1 MYLPKFQVLRPESVE
16 EALDILTRY
25 GPTAKIY
32 AGGTD
37 LFPRIKYRVTLPE
50 VVISLKKSISQVHKS
65 LSGTNSYLWTR

>member
-16 EALDILTRY
+16 EVIDILTRY

-37 LFPRIKYRVTLPE
+37 LFPRIK
-50 VVISLKKSISQVHKS
+50 
-65 LSGTNSYLWTR
+65 